1 MQASLFPPA
10 IVAALVGYGST
21 IALLLSAA
29 TALGASPDQTASW
42 VLAVSLAKAFG
53 SAYLS
58 WSTKVPVVLAWTTA
72 GAALIAASNGISM
85 AEGAGAFVIA
95 GLLTMMTGLFRP
107 LGQMIARIPDAV
119 ASAMLAGILLP
130 FCLKGPVAAQALP
143 VVVLPMLGLFLAV
156 RLKSPA
162 WAVLAALAL
171 GLAIAFGM
179 GLAQPIEWGRGLPVL
194 VLVLPEFR
202 VDVALGLALPIYL
215 VTMATQNLPGFATVR
230 AAGYEP
236 PVRPALIT
244 IGGLSTLAGFFG
256 AHSASMAAITAAICL
271 GPDSHPD
278 PAQRWRVG
286 VVYGGVWLI
295 LGLISPLLLSVLA
308 ALPPE
313 LMMALVA
320 LALIGPL
327 MGALSGA
334 FKDEANRFA
343 ATMTLVVTAGGVS
356 FAGIGAAFWG
366 LTAGLAVMALDRL
379 RSRG

>member
-29 TALGASPDQTASW
+29 AALGASPEQTASW

-53 SAYLS
+53 SAFLS

-72 GAALIAASNGISM
+72 GAALIAASSGISM
-85 AEGAGAFVIA
+85 AEGVGAFVLA
-95 GLLTMMTGLFRP
+95 SLLTMMTGLFRP
-107 LGQMIARIPDAV
+107 FGAIIARIPDAV

-130 FCLKGPVAAQALP
+130 FCLKGPVAAAALP

-162 WAVLAALAL
+162 WAVLAALGL
-171 GLAIAFGM
+171 GLAIAFGT
-179 GLAQPIEWGRGLPVL
+179 GLAQPVQWGRGFPIL
-194 VLVLPEFR
+194 VFVIPEFR
-202 VDVALGLALPIYL
+202 LDVALGLALPIYL

-244 IGGLSTLAGFFG
+244 IGGMSTFAGLFG
-256 AHSASMAAITAAICL
+256 AHSVSMAAITAAICL
-271 GPDSHPD
+271 SPDSHPD
-278 PAQRWRVG
+278 PTQRWRVG
-286 VVYGGVWLI
+286 VVYGGVWLV
-295 LGLISPLLLSVLA
+295 LGLVSPFLLSVLT

-320 LALIGPL
+320 LALIGPM

-334 FKDEANRFA
+334 FKDENRRFA
-343 ATMTLVVTAGGVS
+343 ATMTLVVTASGVS

-366 LTAGLAVMALDRL
+366 LMVGLLVVVLDRM
-379 RSRG
+379 RA